1 MWVMKLCTFLMYCNL
16 IYRLAL
22 LGNFAVEEVEVYR
35 VLLQAGGQAHSAPSK
50 LPWPKVDEANILIPT
65 GRIESNK
72 SEALAKHCNPS
83 QSHVVMLFWKINAL
97 LRLYSQLIWRKNDL
111 RRNFAVKYPNGD
123 NNKANIRIFLTTVW
137 LDIPISSF
145 LPSNT
150 WTLLLRSWARYA
162 RRQTSNY
169 ERLQRNSGY
178 DLRHPFD
185 LPLWVQRFPD

>member
-1 MWVMKLCTFLMYCNL
+1 MLFYFLCTFLATAI

-50 LPWPKVDEANILIPT
+50 LPWPKVDEASILIPT

-111 RRNFAVKYPNGD
+111 RRNFAVKYPIED

-145 LPSNT
+145 LPSNI

>member
-1 MWVMKLCTFLMYCNL
+1 MKSKCIEFCCKLADRHILHQASFLDQRSKKPAYSFQ
-16 IYRLAL
+16 R
-22 LGNFAVEEVEVYR
+22 VE
-35 VLLQAGGQAHSAPSK
+35 LSLTSLKHWPSTAIHPNHM
-50 LPWPKVDEANILIPT
+50 L
-65 GRIESNK
+65 SCY
-72 SEALAKHCNPS
+72 SEKN
-83 QSHVVMLFWKINAL
+83 NAL
-97 LRLYSQLIWRKNDL
+97 LRMYSQPIWRKNDL

-145 LPSNT
+145 LPSNI